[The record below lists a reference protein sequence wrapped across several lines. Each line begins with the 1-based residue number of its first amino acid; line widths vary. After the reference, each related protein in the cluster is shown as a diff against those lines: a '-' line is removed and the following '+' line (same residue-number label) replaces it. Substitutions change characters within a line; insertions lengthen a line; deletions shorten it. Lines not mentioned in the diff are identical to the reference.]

1 MKKTIISSNGSSL
14 LINLSEIWDNRYLTY
29 LFFKRNIT
37 VYYKQT
43 ILGPLW
49 FIIQPLFTTIIFTV
63 VFSKIAK
70 LDTANMTPELFYMSG
85 IIIWSFFSE
94 CTNQISNTFIAN
106 AGIFNKIYF
115 PRLILP
121 ISQILTNSFKIFI
134 QVLVLFVMIIINVSF
149 ETLINLVHLK
159 SIISIAFYTF
169 LTSVLSLGLGLILA
183 SITIKYKDLK
193 HLIGFGL
200 RLLMY
205 VSPIIYPLDLVPD
218 NLKTIIIL
226 NPMTAPVQG
235 FRSFIDSSQ
244 APSNEILII
253 SILFSTLLFI
263 AGSIMFSRVEKKFV
277 DTI

>member
-1 MKKTIISSNGSSL
+1 MKKTIISSNSSSL

-49 FIIQPLFTTIIFTV
+49 FIIQPLFTTIIFTL

-70 LDTANMTPELFYMSG
+70 LDTGNMPPELFYMSG

-121 ISQILTNSFKIFI
+121 ISQIITNLFKISI
-134 QVLVLFVMIIINVSF
+134 QLLVLFVLIIINVSF